1 MSDGVNDGN
10 GEQPEIPYPELVV
23 GARVMLCAVTDD
35 FAQTGTIEKIDGDLV
50 TVDFYD
56 WSHEYH
62 TTDIKPEFF
71 CNSFELVVY
80 RNSGRILKTYG
91 LI

>member
-35 FAQTGTIEKIDGDLV
+35 FAQTGTI
-50 TVDFYD
+50 
-56 WSHEYH
+56 
-62 TTDIKPEFF
+62 
-71 CNSFELVVY
+71 
-80 RNSGRILKTYG
+80 
-91 LI
+91 